1 MELSPDEQHKLVGAF
16 RRALLT
22 AEGEIILKHLRWWVE
37 IDVQAGAE
45 LTHSECAYRNGA
57 QDLFRYIDGLVADD
71 T

>member
-1 MELSPDEQHKLVGAF
+1 MDTDLMHKLIGAY

-22 AEGEIILKHLRWWVE
+22 AEGEIILNDLRE
-37 IDVQAGAE
+37 FCAIDEQAGAE
-45 LTHSECAYRNGA
+45 LSLQECAYRNGQ

>member
-1 MELSPDEQHKLVGAF
+1 MDMHEMHQLIGAY

-22 AEGEIILKHLRWWVE
+22 AEGEIILKDLRAFCGLDEQV
-37 IDVQAGAE
+37 GAE
-45 LTHSECAYRNGA
+45 LSHSECAYRNGA

>member
-1 MELSPDEQHKLVGAF
+1 MEPSPEQQHKLVGAF

-22 AEGEIILKHLRWWVE
+22 AEGEIILEHLRWYCE
-37 IDVQAGAE
+37 MDEQAGAE

-57 QDLFRYIDGLVADD
+57 QDIYRYIDGLVADD